1 VKRVLAMEKNRSTLR
16 ISSQAGFSLVEV
28 LITLAIVAIGLLAV
42 ATLQV
47 SANLSSR
54 AAADISQASNL
65 ASSQMEV
72 IMRLPFSH
80 SALEPSS
87 NPHSK
92 DSGKY
97 RIQWIVTDT
106 DLNADG
112 VVGSKTVDLTVG
124 WKKLLTSGPS
134 QKQVKIVFIKHD
146 D

>member
-1 VKRVLAMEKNRSTLR
+1 MHTMAKNRSTQR

-54 AAADISQASNL
+54 TSADISQASNL

-72 IMRLPFSH
+72 IMRLPFLH
-80 SALEPSS
+80 SALDPAS
-87 NPHSK
+87 NPHSE

-112 VVGSKTVDLTVG
+112 LFESKTIDLTVG
-124 WKKLLTSGPS
+124 WKKLLTSEPS

-146 D
+146 G